1 MVIISF
7 FKCCARQPDMCDLF
21 FLKDTVALYMMQ
33 IERKFP
39 SSGHLVGCLQLHV
52 FPLGSI
58 MFFPFIIF
66 ALCALMICCIFL
78 VHPWLIFTLFSLNNF
93 LNLFSFGK
101 YFLKSLKNSLPIFV
115 ETWLLKGG
123 LYQMMLRFLFF
134 CLLVC

>member
-7 FKCCARQPDMCDLF
+7 FKCCTRQPDICDLF
-21 FLKDTVALYMMQ
+21 FSKDTVALYMMQ
-33 IERKFP
+33 LERQFP

-52 FPLGSI
+52 
-58 MFFPFIIF
+58 II
-66 ALCALMICCIFL
+66 IK
-78 VHPWLIFTLFSLNNF
+78 NNF
-93 LNLFSFGK
+93 FLFIYLILKLLNLFSFGK
-101 YFLKSLKNSLPIFV
+101 YFLKSLKNSFPMFV